1 MWSERN
7 SSQAMVYKCYQ
18 PQAIC
23 GLTDDMGRV
32 PGKLLCLKSSASRC
46 GSLIWT
52 DDRPRTHL
60 VPLPLKA
67 EKVWHSLLS
76 QLQLWEPD
84 SLIYHCC
91 WWGPLLPRSAHRGR
105 L

>member
-7 SSQAMVYKCYQ
+7 SGQAVVYKCYQ

-23 GLTDDMGRV
+23 GFTDDMGRV
-32 PGKLLCLKSSASRC
+32 PWKLLCLKSSARRC
-46 GSLIWT
+46 GSLVWT
-52 DDRPRTHL
+52 DDRPRTRS

-76 QLQLWEPD
+76 RPGCCLQL
-84 SLIYHCC
+84 
-91 WWGPLLPRSAHRGR
+91 
-105 L
+105 